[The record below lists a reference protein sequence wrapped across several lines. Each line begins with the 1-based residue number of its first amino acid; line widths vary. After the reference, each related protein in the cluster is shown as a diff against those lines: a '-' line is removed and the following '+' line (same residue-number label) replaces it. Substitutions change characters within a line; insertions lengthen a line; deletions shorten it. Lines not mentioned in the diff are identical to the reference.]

1 MKQYGHGITSKA
13 KVKQTNERVSTITG
27 EMLQ

>member
-1 MKQYGHGITSKA
+1 MKQYDRTVTSKA
-13 KVKQTNERVSTITG
+13 KVKQTNERVSAIAG